1 MHIAYQVVGEGPFD
15 LVLVPGWVSNI
26 EAFWEDPPMARFL
39 GRLAGFSRL
48 ILFDKRGTGLSD
60 RVSDRELP
68 TLEQR
73 IDDVRAVLDAVG
85 SERAAVFGYS
95 EGGPMSILFAATHP
109 ARTIALAC
117 YGTYAKRLWSEDYP
131 WAPTAEARER
141 WLAML
146 ESEWGGVTDL
156 EELAPSRAREPAFRE
171 WWASYLRR
179 SASPSA
185 AVALGRMN
193 THIDVRDVLP
203 TVRVPTLV
211 LHRTGDRDARVEEGR
226 FIASRIPGARFVELP
241 GDDHLPWSGDVDA
254 VVDAL
259 QEFLTGERATAPEH
273 RILATLLFVD
283 VVRSTEHVASAGD
296 RAWAERLEA
305 LYAAARLEIDRKRG
319 ELVKTLGD
327 GVLALFDG
335 PARAARCALA
345 LCESVRDLG
354 VEIRAGV
361 HTGEVERTGSDVSGV
376 AVHVAARVM
385 ERAGPGEVWASSTV
399 RDLVSGSGI
408 AFADRGSFRFEGL
421 PREWHVWRV
430 EAT

>member
-1 MHIAYQVVGEGPFD
+1 
-15 LVLVPGWVSNI
+15 
-26 EAFWEDPPMARFL
+26 
-39 GRLAGFSRL
+39 
-48 ILFDKRGTGLSD
+48 
-60 RVSDRELP
+60 
-68 TLEQR
+68 
-73 IDDVRAVLDAVG
+73 
-85 SERAAVFGYS
+85 
-95 EGGPMSILFAATHP
+95 
-109 ARTIALAC
+109 
-117 YGTYAKRLWSEDYP
+117 
-131 WAPTAEARER
+131 
-141 WLAML
+141 ML